1 MMQPSKGYDI
11 KQEVRR
17 QILALASNMEPQSR
31 GKLPSETN
39 LADRF
44 GVSRLT
50 IRTVLAEL
58 AVEGKVRRKHGAG
71 TFVVSSAAEENVVC
85 FHSRVYFEE
94 VIQQSGMH
102 SRVDVE
108 KIRVIPA
115 DQETCSRLSLANGE
129 KVVQVRKIFYGNEK
143 LAIYNVMVLP
153 ARYAKKADLDTY
165 RLPRD
170 AIWEMVECVAAR
182 KGVASLE
189 CEITQVG
196 ATNGARTPELLP
208 YMKEESAET
217 HPFIVL
223 RTTFRDVS
231 QEPLVFSTC
240 YVNADIITFGTV
252 LTPPSE
258 EPQKQSIY
266 FDRAE

>member
-115 DQETCSRLSLANGE
+115 DQETCSRLSLRMARRSCRFAKYFMATKNSPYTTLWFYRQDTQRKPTSIHIGFPAMQYG
-129 KVVQVRKIFYGNEK
+129 KWLNVSPPGKALRHWSVKSRRSGRPTVRGRRSCCHI
-143 LAIYNVMVLP
+143 
-153 ARYAKKADLDTY
+153 
-165 RLPRD
+165 
-170 AIWEMVECVAAR
+170 
-182 KGVASLE
+182 
-189 CEITQVG
+189 
-196 ATNGARTPELLP
+196 
-208 YMKEESAET
+208 
-217 HPFIVL
+217 
-223 RTTFRDVS
+223 
-231 QEPLVFSTC
+231 
-240 YVNADIITFGTV
+240 
-252 LTPPSE
+252 
-258 EPQKQSIY
+258 
-266 FDRAE
+266 